1 MLSFGPSL
9 TDRNSNQW
17 SKWSVWSNA
26 HLQQKVLKIL
36 FWTKSMNMNSWNY
49 LRIPIPYYTQIF
61 GAIRWSSS
69 RFFCQRALSKFTFNK
84 KFYTTWNYYIHISIM
99 FLLLLS
105 YQNCIEPFL
114 ESVQCSFFE
123 RTSLEFVCY
132 KKFII
137 TVLCG
142 ENTPEYSRS
151 CIVVVGHRVPF
162 FGPLK
167 NLFCLDIYIHYL
179 WLDQKGLRSL

>member
-1 MLSFGPSL
+1 
-9 TDRNSNQW
+9 
-17 SKWSVWSNA
+17 
-26 HLQQKVLKIL
+26 
-36 FWTKSMNMNSWNY
+36 
-49 LRIPIPYYTQIF
+49 
-61 GAIRWSSS
+61 
-69 RFFCQRALSKFTFNK
+69 
-84 KFYTTWNYYIHISIM
+84 M

-179 WLDQKGLRSL
+179 WLNQKGLRSYRFMEFENSFYTFLAKTSVSKFLQEFRLVKSNGFRMDVVVGFT